1 MLVIMR
7 TANTTINQRH
17 AALQRYLQLKPEIGT
32 AKAARAVGASV
43 ATIWRWQRAYDKQG
57 IQGLQTQYHHCG
69 RRSPIAGVR
78 FTVKAL
84 RHVEQLVLQ
93 TGSVRAAWRQFA
105 ASPDC
110 PPSVARLVT
119 GRKHLPESLAR
130 LVQLKPLPA
139 RCLVSADGRRVFV
152 KLPASGN
159 ATAQPKAG
167 A

>member
-1 MLVIMR
+1 MLVIMH
-7 TANTTINQRH
+7 TAHTTINQRH
-17 AALQRYLQLKPEIGT
+17 AALQRYLQLKPEIGA

-43 ATIWRWQRAYDKQG
+43 ATVWRWQRAYDKRG
-57 IQGLQTQYHHCG
+57 IQGLQTKFHHCG

-84 RHVEQLVLQ
+84 RQVERLILS

-105 ASPDC
+105 TMPDC
-110 PPSVARLVT
+110 PPTVARLVT

-139 RCLVSADGRRVFV
+139 RCLMSADGRRVFV
-152 KLPASGN
+152 KLQARRN
-159 ATAQPKAG
+159 ATAQPKVSA
-167 A
+167 